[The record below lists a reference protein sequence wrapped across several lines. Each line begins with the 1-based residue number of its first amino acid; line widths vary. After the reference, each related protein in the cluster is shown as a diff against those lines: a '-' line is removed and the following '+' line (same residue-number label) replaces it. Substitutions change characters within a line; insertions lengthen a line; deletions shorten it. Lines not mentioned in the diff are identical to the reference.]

1 MERKISIQ
9 DKKISRLYAFIGLLL
24 ICFYML
30 TELVFELWYR
40 VSANYGLFL
49 IIAFIAVSFFLRF
62 FNSSKE
68 EKCLVLYALWV
79 FVSRALNGDVYLNRE
94 FYFLVRT
101 VLNTGCFICIGF
113 VLDNEDR
120 RRFFDLI
127 CAIVCAYWFVLASIG
142 IFATLNLSRIALPS
156 AGMTVGFAR
165 VGANYQLTVDN
176 IHRNVSAVWFA
187 LAAVLM
193 VYQFFNCKKRF
204 WRVPITLAGLV
215 FYVATV
221 LSFSRAALLG
231 MCVALT
237 MLVLLLV
244 LRRIERKTMRLR
256 AIACVLVIIV
266 ALPLFYKS
274 SSVTT
279 KLCSAVSS
287 ALTSETVAV
296 SADAAD
302 EDAKAEEVMFEE
314 GRGSENM
321 MQLGGRSFLWKA
333 GFMVLGEEPERLIKG
348 GLIGPYMER
357 VAELADEIAGPDSP
371 GANAQMHN
379 FILDSLM
386 LTGLPGALIL
396 IVFTLFLV
404 IRMVRVFFSATA
416 PMQLKL
422 LTLPVAMLLVDN
434 MMEAHIL
441 RYDIMPSIL
450 FFFITGTFLA
460 WSYEVLPGKEKQCA
474 DI

>member
-1 MERKISIQ
+1 MEREISIQ

-49 IIAFIAVSFFLRF
+49 IIAFISISFFLRF

-79 FVSRALNGDVYLNRE
+79 LVSRALNGDVYLNRE

-120 RRFFDLI
+120 RRFFDLV

-142 IFATLNLSRIALPS
+142 IYATLNLCRIALPP

-244 LRRIERKTMRLR
+244 LRCFEAKSNRLK
-256 AIACVLVIIV
+256 ALLCVLVILV
-266 ALPLFYKS
+266 GLPLFYKS
-274 SSVTT
+274 SSVAT

-287 ALTSETVAV
+287 AVVAGEEFISEETAQ
-296 SADAAD
+296 
-302 EDAKAEEVMFEE
+302 EVGEKEVVFEE
-314 GRGSENM
+314 GRDSENM
-321 MQLGGRSFLWKA
+321 AQLGGRSFLWKA

-460 WSYEVLPGKEKQCA
+460 WSYEALPGKEKQCA